1 MTPWEETGVQ
11 LFVLRNVHR
20 QHSLWPDFA
29 DFPADWVPVFGPA
42 SAADWVPVFG
52 PASAAD
58 CRAYLAGDRQEHDL
72 DS

>member
-1 MTPWEETGVQ
+1 MTPWEEAGVQ

-42 SAADWVPVFG
+42 SAAD
-52 PASAAD
+52 